1 MNIIN
6 DKFNKL
12 MGEYLKV
19 RNEVEDGVSNVSK
32 LKDVYFRLI
41 GSNGFEDEVK
51 KCYVLCE
58 LNDSK
63 RIKLSGEEWD
73 YVGSFVG
80 VEWSEGG
87 FEDVCE
93 DIGVSSE
100 VIIKEE
106 FGFEW
111 FNINDG
117 KLELSL
123 MDNGDWEYDRVGFG
137 KDDKGLFMVDVD
149 DSGESWRV
157 INRIKEGLSIE
168 DVCEIG
174 VKYGIFEKIDYGYGK
189 NDKYRVE
196 DDSMVGD
203 VDKFNKEVLV
213 SGEFNCDLYSV
224 LESGK

>member
-19 RNEVEDGVSNVSK
+19 MNEVEDGISNVSK
-32 LKDVYFRLI
+32 LKDVYFKLI
-41 GSNGFEDEVK
+41 GSNGFENEVK

-58 LNDSK
+58 LNDSN
-63 RIKLSGEEWD
+63 RIKLSSEEWE
-73 YVGSFVG
+73 YVGSFIG
-80 VEWSEGG
+80 VEWSENG
-87 FEDVCE
+87 FEDVCK
-93 DIGVSSE
+93 DIGVSSK

-111 FNINDG
+111 FNIEEG

-137 KDDKGLFMVDVD
+137 KDDKGLFMIDVN

-157 INRIKEGLSIE
+157 INRIKKGLSIE
-168 DVCEIG
+168 DVCKIG
-174 VKYGIFEKIDYGYGK
+174 VKYGMFEKIDYGYGK

-196 DDSMVGD
+196 DGIEGD
-203 VDKFNKEVLV
+203 VEGFNKEVFV
-213 SGEFNCDLYSV
+213 SGEFNCDLYCV
-224 LESGK
+224 KERGE